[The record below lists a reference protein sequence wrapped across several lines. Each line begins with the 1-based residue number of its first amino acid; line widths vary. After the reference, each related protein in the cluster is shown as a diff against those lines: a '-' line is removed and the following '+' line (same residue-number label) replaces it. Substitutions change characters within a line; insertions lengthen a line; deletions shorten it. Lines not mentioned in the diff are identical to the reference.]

1 MGAQCSTSPKTVD
14 CLYDIASHAG
24 LVPDTSLDS
33 SLASLLSINSSQAL
47 VHQYSTLQSQ
57 MTRQQRFDF
66 NRDLHTTFGRNSTVS
81 FGGVGVVALALS
93 VLFEVLAH
101 HRTTRSGQR
110 NPVMRPPLPD
120 PIRRIFG
127 AGGRS
132 EINSIASEFLKQVP
146 GAANDR
152 VKMTELLEIY
162 EGKLRLE
169 LKDFYDRMMFV
180 DGRALSTDGVKQWM
194 NGAALHIHTFLHWK
208 RLTDPSASEDL
219 SLHYLH
225 GLDPLV
231 KSYEDYLLGTVKVFS
246 ASSRNP
252 RGMLIVEPQRNVSHE
267 VRHRVCESKA
277 IQQALVER
285 FLSDQDLRTG
295 KEFFQSSHNHHDALM
310 AQRARFQLSMGR
322 VWKH

>member
-14 CLYDIASHAG
+14 CLYDIASSHAG

-66 NRDLHTTFGRNSTVS
+66 NRDLHTTFGRNST
-81 FGGVGVVALALS
+81 
-93 VLFEVLAH
+93 
-101 HRTTRSGQR
+101 
-110 NPVMRPPLPD
+110 
-120 PIRRIFG
+120 
-127 AGGRS
+127 
-132 EINSIASEFLKQVP
+132 VP